1 MEASLGD
8 GAFAGQGGSPEEGRA
23 ASGVGNSTVNS
34 RLSVDLQ
41 MLKGLND
48 ELTKLNDNTKKIKSN
63 FKSLIKDTK
72 DLTAELNKAATAMGK
87 VSGKSGSSYM
97 DTSKGM
103 PAAASMS
110 EKSDAAVKILKQL
123 QSGGGGLGGGGGGGG
138 GTLGGLSDIKSS
150 FTGGGA
156 FGKTNAVAAAINM
169 INEQV
174 VGRIDDRVDRNKAY
188 AIGAD
193 KLSVMLQQTTG
204 LSQNQVSNQMRMP
217 LTKYR
222 LGANGIND
230 LLSLEARTGI
240 SAQGN
245 ASSVEAMR
253 TLSGFGLST
262 GQIADSMQQMGSADV
277 VNRMFMMTG
286 TSMYGIGGK
295 QKSQMQVVKDLT
307 KRLGLSNEEILKGGM
322 QQGSVVRQRLEM
334 AGVGEDL
341 QNQILNYAKSDVQFK
356 KKGGT
361 GMYDPS
367 NREHTKL
374 MGVEDNFAT
383 QQAETER
390 TGIAREEQMYKR
402 QADNYADMEKNLQKV
417 NAALGKFE
425 DALQGIIGTRTS
437 VRGNLF
443 AKALP
448 FIGGAI
454 GMLGGPGGVA
464 AGVGIGS
471 AIAGTLGDPHGSEA
485 NPGRIAE
492 QKPTTK
498 LKDTALISK
507 LKPVLRD
514 PLARLLADRPGIGV
528 GGTLRSPD
536 EQRRMFLS
544 RYFKTDKQTDTYYE
558 GSYWEK
564 KPGVAKAAPPG
575 LSYHEIGLAA
585 DLTFQSKADIDW
597 LRANANKYGLDEFSR
612 IGEPWHVQSTAYP
625 SSRRQYE
632 EQGAPYGTET
642 DPTTKYTPGSFGDIR
657 EISPLGQNSTTEN
670 ALLAM
675 EAVTRQNMSLA
686 ESMAAFSGNGGNG
699 VSAMSTDTSSAGRQD
714 ARTDR
719 GSKGNTRS
727 NGNYAV
733 PAGAMNPRDIAV
745 ILKRRGFPEDAIW
758 KMLAISHRESRWIP
772 SVHNVNPRSGD
783 DSYGLFQINM
793 KGDTGAGRRKAWA
806 SWLTSDKGLLDPK
819 NNIHAARLIFGG
831 GNLDAWIPYGKK
843 SGNTWK
849 TGLLDEGISTA
860 KQVAKDMGYPTLGDP
875 SDKGYT
881 PPMKPTAAAPEQ
893 RATAVSKP
901 TTNNTFNVHPTIHIT
916 STGSQHMDVN
926 NIAKEVTKVLESQ
939 VRLTAMRNS

>member
-123 QSGGGGLGGGGGGGG
+123 QSGGGGLGGGGGGG

-425 DALQGIIGTRTS
+425 DALQGIIGSRTS

-448 FIGGAI
+448 FIGGAV
-454 GMLGGPGGVA
+454 GFVA
-464 AGVGIGS
+464 SGFNPMGAVAGFGVGS
-471 AIAGTLGDPHGSEA
+471 AAAGTLGDPHGSEA

-612 IGEPWHVQSTAYP
+612 IGEPWHVQTTAYP

-686 ESMAAFSGNGGNG
+686 ESMAAFSGNG

-916 STGSQHMDVN
+916 STGSQHIDVN

>member
-8 GAFAGQGGSPEEGRA
+8 GAFASPGGSPEEGRA

-48 ELTKLNDNTKKIKSN
+48 ELTKLNENTKKIKSN

-87 VSGKSGSSYM
+87 VSGKSSSSYM

-103 PAAASMS
+103 PAAASMAD
-110 EKSDAAVKILKQL
+110 KSDAAVKILKQL
-123 QSGGGGLGGGGGGGG
+123 QSGGGAGGLGGGGGGG

-174 VGRIDDRVDRNKAY
+174 VSRIDDRVDRNKAY

-390 TGIAREEQMYKR
+390 TGISREEQMYKR

-425 DALQGIIGTRTS
+425 DALQGIIGSRTS

-471 AIAGTLGDPHGSEA
+471 AVAGMLGDPQGSEA

-492 QKPTTK
+492 QKPTTR
-498 LKDTALISK
+498 LKNEALISK

-514 PLARLLADRPGIGV
+514 PLARLLRDRPGIGV

-536 EQRRMFLS
+536 EQKRMFLS

-632 EQGAPYGTET
+632 EQGAPYGTES
-642 DPTTKYTPGSFGDIR
+642 DPSTKYTPGSFGDIR
-657 EISPLGQNSTTEN
+657 EISPMGQNSTTEN
-670 ALLAM
+670 ALVAM

-686 ESMAAFSGNGGNG
+686 ESMAAFSGSG
-699 VSAMSTDTSSAGRQD
+699 VSAMSTDTNSAGRQD

-719 GSKGNTRS
+719 GSKGGTRS

-733 PAGAMNPRDIAV
+733 PAGAMNPRDIAI
-745 ILKRRGFPEDAIW
+745 ILKRRGFPDGAIW

-772 SVHNVNPRSGD
+772 TKHNTKPPD

-793 KGDTGAGRRKAWA
+793 MGDMGAGRRKLW
-806 SWLTSDKGLLDPK
+806 SKWLNNDKDLFDPK
-819 NNIHAARLIFGG
+819 HNIHAARLLFADGSGIKHWNYNGSWKNG
-831 GNLDAWIPYGKK
+831 IPE
-843 SGNTWK
+843 
-849 TGLLDEGISTA
+849 EGVKTA

-901 TTNNTFNVHPTIHIT
+901 TTNNVFNVHPTINIT

>member
-123 QSGGGGLGGGGGGGG
+123 QSGGGGLGGGGGGG

-425 DALQGIIGTRTS
+425 DALQGIIGSRTS

-448 FIGGAI
+448 FIGGAV
-454 GMLGGPGGVA
+454 GFVA
-464 AGVGIGS
+464 SGFNPMGAVAGFGVGS
-471 AIAGTLGDPHGSEA
+471 AAAGTLGDPHGSEA

-585 DLTFQSKADIDW
+585 DLTFQSKSDIDW

-686 ESMAAFSGNGGNG
+686 ESMAAFSGNG

-916 STGSQHMDVN
+916 STGSQHIDVN

>member
-87 VSGKSGSSYM
+87 VSGKSSSSYM

-123 QSGGGGLGGGGGGGG
+123 QSGGGDLGGGGGGG
-138 GTLGGLSDIKSS
+138 GTLGGITDIYKS
-150 FTGGGA
+150 FTGGKA
-156 FGKTNAVAAAINM
+156 FGKTNAVAAGIQM

-174 VGRIDDRVDRNKAY
+174 ISRIDDRVDRNKAY

-295 QKSQMQVVKDLT
+295 QKSQMQVVQDLT

-341 QNQILNYAKSDVQFK
+341 QNQILNYAKSNVQFK

-437 VRGNLF
+437 LRGNLF

-454 GMLGGPGGVA
+454 GGIASLGNPAGIA
-464 AGVGIGS
+464 AGFAVGT
-471 AIAGTLGDPHGSEA
+471 AAAGTLGDPHGSEA

-498 LKDTALISK
+498 LKNSALISK

-536 EQRRMFLS
+536 EQKRMFLS

-585 DLTFQSKADIDW
+585 DLTFESKADIDW

-686 ESMAAFSGNGGNG
+686 ESMAAFSGNG

-745 ILKRRGFPEDAIW
+745 ILKRRGFPDDAIW

-772 SVHNVNPRSGD
+772 TKHNTKPPD

-793 KGDTGAGRRKAWA
+793 IGNTGAGRRKAWS
-806 SWLTSDKGLLDPK
+806 SWLKSDKDLFDPK
-819 NNIHAARLIFGG
+819 HNIHAARLIFGDG
-831 GNLDAWIPYGKK
+831 GGIKHWNIDGSWKNGIPA
-843 SGNTWK
+843 
-849 TGLLDEGISTA
+849 EGISTA

-901 TTNNTFNVHPTIHIT
+901 TTNNVFNVHPTIHIT

>member
-87 VSGKSGSSYM
+87 VSGKSSSSYM

-123 QSGGGGLGGGGGGGG
+123 QSGGGGIGGGGG
-138 GTLGGLSDIKSS
+138 GTLGGITDIYKS

-174 VGRIDDRVDRNKAY
+174 ISRIDSRVDRNKAY

-222 LGANGIND
+222 LGDNGIND

-262 GQIADSMQQMGSADV
+262 GQIAESMQQMGSADV

-295 QKSQMQVVKDLT
+295 QKSQIQVIKDLT

-341 QNQILNYAKSDVQFK
+341 QNQILNYAKSNVQFK

-390 TGIAREEQMYKR
+390 TGVAREEQMYKR

-417 NAALGKFE
+417 NVALGKFE
-425 DALQGIIGTRTS
+425 DALQGIIGKRTS

-448 FIGGAI
+448 FIGGALGI
-454 GMLGGPGGVA
+454 FGGPGGVA
-464 AGVGIGS
+464 AGAALGS
-471 AIAGTLGDPHGSEA
+471 AAAGFLGDPHGSEA

-492 QKPTTK
+492 QHPTTK
-498 LKDTALISK
+498 LKNEALISK

-528 GGTLRSPD
+528 GGTVRSPD
-536 EQRRMFLS
+536 EQKRMFLS

-585 DLTFQSKADIDW
+585 DLTFESKADIDW
-597 LRANANKYGLDEFSR
+597 LRANASKYGLDEFSR

-625 SSRRQYE
+625 ASRRQYE
-632 EQGAPYGTET
+632 EQGAPYGTTT
-642 DPTTKYTPGSFGDIR
+642 DPSTRYTPGSFGNIQ
-657 EISPLGQNSTTEN
+657 EISPLGQNSTVDTS
-670 ALLAM
+670 LVAM
-675 EAVTRQNMSLA
+675 EAAARQNMSLA
-686 ESMAAFSGNGGNG
+686 ESMASFSEGS
-699 VSAMSTDTSSAGRQD
+699 VSAMSTATSAAGRQD

-719 GSKGNTRS
+719 GTKGGTRT

-733 PAGAMNPRDIAV
+733 PAGSMDPRDIAV
-745 ILKRRGFPEDAIW
+745 ILKRRGFPDDAIW
-758 KMLAISHRESRWIP
+758 KMLAISHRESRWMP
-772 SVHNVNPRSGD
+772 NKHNVGKKD

-793 KGDTGAGRRKAWA
+793 KGDTGAGRRKAWS
-806 SWLTSDKGLLDPK
+806 SWLKNDQDLFDPK
-819 NNIHAARLIFGG
+819 HNIHAARLIYGDGG
-831 GNLDAWIPYGKK
+831 GIKHWNVDGNWKNGIPA
-843 SGNTWK
+843 
-849 TGLLDEGISTA
+849 EGISTA

-875 SDKGYT
+875 SDKGYN
-881 PPMKPTAAAPEQ
+881 PPTKPTTSAPEQ
-893 RATAVSKP
+893 RAATTSKV
-901 TTNNTFNVHPTIHIT
+901 NTSNIFNVNPTINIT
-916 STGSQHMDVN
+916 STGSQTMDVN
-926 NIAKEVTKVLESQ
+926 NIAKEVTKVLEREI
-939 VRLTAMRNS
+939 RLTAMRNS

>member
-1 MEASLGD
+1 MAESSIGD
-8 GAFAGQGGSPEEGRA
+8 GAFAGAGGSPEEGRA

-48 ELTKLNDNTKKIKSN
+48 ELTKLNENTKKIKSN

-72 DLTAELNKAATAMGK
+72 DLTSELNKAATAMGK

-123 QSGGGGLGGGGGGGG
+123 QSGGGGLGGGGGG
-138 GTLGGLSDIKSS
+138 TLGGLSDIKSS

-169 INEQV
+169 INDQV
-174 VGRIDDRVDRNKAY
+174 TSRIDSRVDRNKAY

-334 AGVGEDL
+334 AGVDEDL
-341 QNQILNYAKSDVQFK
+341 QNQILNYAKSNVQFK

-390 TGIAREEQMYKR
+390 TGVAREEQMYKR

-417 NAALGKFE
+417 NVALGKFE
-425 DALQGIIGTRTS
+425 DALQGLIGKRTS

-454 GMLGGPGGVA
+454 GALSMNPGGVA

-471 AIAGTLGDPHGSEA
+471 AVAGMLGDPHGSEA

-492 QKPTTK
+492 QHPTTK
-498 LKDTALISK
+498 LKNEALVSK

-528 GGTLRSPD
+528 GGTVRSPD
-536 EQRRMFLS
+536 EQKRMFLS

-585 DLTFQSKADIDW
+585 DLTFESKADIDW
-597 LRANANKYGLDEFSR
+597 LRANASKYGLDEFSR

-632 EQGAPYGTET
+632 EQGAPYGTTT
-642 DPTTKYTPGSFGDIR
+642 DPSTRYTPGSFGNIQ
-657 EISPLGQNSTTEN
+657 EISPLGQNSTVDTS
-670 ALLAM
+670 LVAM
-675 EAVTRQNMSLA
+675 EAAARQSMSLA
-686 ESMAAFSGNGGNG
+686 ESMAAFGEGS
-699 VSAMSTDTSSAGRQD
+699 VSAMSTATSAAGRQD

-719 GSKGNTRS
+719 GTKGGTRN
-727 NGNYAV
+727 NGNYTV
-733 PAGAMNPRDIAV
+733 SAGAMDPRDIAV
-745 ILKRRGFPEDAIW
+745 ILKRRGFPDDAIW

-772 SVHNVNPRSGD
+772 NKHNVNKSTGD

-793 KGDTGAGRRKAWA
+793 LGDLGTSRRKDWA
-806 SWLTSDKGLLDPK
+806 KWLSSDAALLDPI
-819 NNIHAARLIFGG
+819 NNIHAARLIYGG
-831 GNLDAWIPYGKK
+831 GNLNPWIPGGKK

-849 TGLLDEGISTA
+849 TGLLQEGIDTG
-860 KQVAKDMGYPTLGDP
+860 KQIAKDMGLPTTGDP
-875 SDKGYT
+875 FDKGYS
-881 PPMKPTAAAPEQ
+881 PPSKTAPVATEQ
-893 RATAVSKP
+893 RAPATPRAN
-901 TTNNTFNVHPTIHIT
+901 TNNVFNVNPTINIT
-916 STGSQHMDVN
+916 STGSQTMDVN
-926 NIAKEVTKVLESQ
+926 NIAKEVTKVLERE